1 MLSVGCIPQNI
12 LGLRLDFNQF
22 LFKSNMFSSNLTDQD
37 GTKESAVNV
46 YLPLRICKILEQLFS
61 IYQHVAKYVEILFD

>member
-1 MLSVGCIPQNI
+1 
-12 LGLRLDFNQF
+12 
-22 LFKSNMFSSNLTDQD
+22 MFSSNLTDQD